1 MPVISTIAAI
11 GGTLLA
17 GAGAAAAGASAV
29 AGGLVGAAATAASA
43 VASGAM
49 SIGSAIVSGTV
60 SAGELVASGVAN
72 VGQVLGGIAAEGGE
86 LVSAASDIVLNGAGT
101 LTDVMGGL
109 VSAGADIA
117 SMAPDL
123 MMKTGKLGNDILFAI
138 GKAGGDLGAASKSLL
153 DAGKVG
159 MNGVIST
166 MKETGYDASKFIGQ
180 QIINGEI
187 SVASGLGYA
196 DQAGLNM
203 GSFAKG
209 LVESGITGAQD
220 LGSAPKEATKRGFNR
235 SQANISES
243 GYNAVSSV
251 LTALGQGAEIAGG
264 AVLGAGG
271 AVVNAGQALLG
282 AGQTAYNA
290 AGGANAAGGLTG
302 SGLLNTGLNVGAALL
317 QNQQA
322 QKATQTQTDAQN
334 RALDILQQNMTQ
346 TREDLIG
353 ARQTGRADIQ
363 TGTQQAIEQL
373 GQYSHGYQGVDYLNL
388 ANQYLTNPAQAAG
401 ENAWELEQGRKDL
414 ANALTAKSGGG
425 LSGQALKEASQY
437 AINFASTKTD
447 EAINRLTPFIQ
458 MQTGATSGIANLY
471 AQQGTQLANL
481 GVQTVPQTAG
491 QAQNIASTVTGLG
504 DIQAQKDVN
513 RANLYGN
520 VAGILTA

>member
-1 MPVISTIAAI
+1 MPIISTIAAI
-11 GGTLLA
+11 GGSLLA
-17 GAGAAAAGASAV
+17 GAGAV
-29 AGGLVGAAATAASA
+29 AGGLAGAAATAASA

-49 SIGSAIVSGTV
+49 SIGSAIASGAIGVGELVISGVV
-60 SAGELVASGVAN
+60 SAGE
-72 VGQVLGGIAAEGGE
+72 VLGGIAVEGGNV
-86 LVSAASDIVLNGAGT
+86 LSAAESILQAGAGT
-101 LTDVMGGL
+101 IGDVFTGVVAAGENILPYAEQLVTQGGL
-109 VSAGADIA
+109 SAKDAVMYVA
-117 SMAPDL
+117 Q
-123 MMKTGKLGNDILFAI
+123 
-138 GKAGGDLGAASKSLL
+138 AGGDVGSLANSLIQSGKPLGDVVS
-153 DAGKVG
+153 G
-159 MNGVIST
+159 MAKG
-166 MKETGYDASKFIGQ
+166 GYDATKFIGQ
-180 QIINGEI
+180 QLINGKT
-187 SVASGLGYA
+187 SLSGALTAS
-196 DQAGLNM
+196 QTAGLNM
-203 GSFAKG
+203 GAFSKG

-220 LGSAPKEATKRGFNR
+220 VMTAVKESTSPIFQYGSSAYTSIKD
-235 SQANISES
+235 
-243 GYNAVSSV
+243 AVSPYLPSAGQV
-251 LTALGQGAEIAGG
+251 ANTIGQGAEIAGG

-363 TGTQQAIEQL
+363 TGTQQAIGQL
-373 GQYSHGYQGVDYLNL
+373 SQYSQGYNGVDYLNL
-388 ANQYLTNPAQAAG
+388 ANQYLTNPMAALNDPG
-401 ENAWELEQGRKDL
+401 AAWELEQGRKDL